1 MLVQSLPQSEVWGGN
16 LLGAVRMANTTTSV
30 VASVHVNAPRTY
42 MYSRYYLDHKQPGSY
57 VNLCAP

>member
-42 MYSRYYLDHKQPGSY
+42 EVQYYLDHKQPGSY
-57 VNLCAP
+57 VNFCVP